1 MAKRNEKDEKRLDFQ
16 AEIRRLRQNGPQ
28 RLYLLWGPEDY
39 LREHYLQTLKG
50 ICLPEGEDSFS
61 YKRMEGPELDLHD
74 LREAIDAL
82 PFMTERSFVELQDV
96 DLNRLKE
103 PEKLLDVLS
112 DIPDYC
118 TVVFVQSA
126 SYALDGRT
134 KGVKGLRTLAQE
146 LEFTSQSQ
154 GDLIRWIARRF
165 AAAGKSISLEAAQ
178 RLIFISGDLM
188 NRLIPEI
195 EKVAAYAAG
204 DKVTVEDVEAV
215 AHHIPEAQV
224 FKMTEYM
231 AQKQHNNAIV
241 ILAELLA
248 DVNNEPNYILAA
260 LASQMKRLY
269 LARLLLE
276 QDRDKKV
283 LKDAFKIKYDFI
295 VNQLL
300 QSARGF
306 TLAQLKRAVEIC
318 AETSYQ
324 MRVSSTRETELLKE
338 AVLRIAAGESHA
350 QR

>member
-61 YKRMEGPELDLHD
+61 YKRMDGPELDLHD

-165 AAAGKSISLEAAQ
+165 AAAGFYHAYTSYVYY
-178 RLIFISGDLM
+178 RLPVPVSG
-188 NRLIPEI
+188 R
-195 EKVAAYAAG
+195 V
-204 DKVTVEDVEAV
+204 
-215 AHHIPEAQV
+215 
-224 FKMTEYM
+224 
-231 AQKQHNNAIV
+231 
-241 ILAELLA
+241 
-248 DVNNEPNYILAA
+248 
-260 LASQMKRLY
+260 
-269 LARLLLE
+269 
-276 QDRDKKV
+276 
-283 LKDAFKIKYDFI
+283 
-295 VNQLL
+295 
-300 QSARGF
+300 RGF
-306 TLAQLKRAVEIC
+306 HRGRRRTYFASRLSAYRPAGAQCHCHE
-318 AETSYQ
+318 
-324 MRVSSTRETELLKE
+324 
-338 AVLRIAAGESHA
+338 
-350 QR
+350 